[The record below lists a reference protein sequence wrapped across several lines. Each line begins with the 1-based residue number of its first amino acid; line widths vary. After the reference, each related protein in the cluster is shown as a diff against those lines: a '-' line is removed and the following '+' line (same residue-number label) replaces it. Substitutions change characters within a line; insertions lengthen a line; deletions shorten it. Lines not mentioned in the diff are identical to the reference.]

1 MRRARTAGCV
11 PWRDRLAVLLPS
23 LALRDRATLSEV
35 GMFLV
40 GLAVIGVIW
49 GCVLVLFP
57 RPIARFARKVQ
68 GEFWGEQFTPELTR
82 FIGCGFVLGGVIATG
97 TFIAEFLRR

>member
-1 MRRARTAGCV
+1 M
-11 PWRDRLAVLLPS
+11 
-23 LALRDRATLSEV
+23 